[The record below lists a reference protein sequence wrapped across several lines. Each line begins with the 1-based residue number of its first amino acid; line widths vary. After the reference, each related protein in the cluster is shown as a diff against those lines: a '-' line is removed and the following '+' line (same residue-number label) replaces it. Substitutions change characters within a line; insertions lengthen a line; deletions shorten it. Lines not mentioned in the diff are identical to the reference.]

1 MIADI
6 RMTGSWTDECSQ
18 ASEARVE
25 EGSETLLRC
34 TLAAGVEDTAMA

>member
-1 MIADI
+1 MNAAKQVKD
-6 RMTGSWTDECSQ
+6 GV
-18 ASEARVE
+18 ARVE